1 MPLTDLSNPDILLRE
16 NWKTN
21 LSYGTDGTPLLPPSF
36 VAELGPR
43 VWIVDLRDDADLVGP
58 QGHIPGIWRMPFT
71 RIGEMANLLP
81 AYTPVVLVC
90 NDGKQSTTGARFL
103 RALGMTTVAAMNG
116 GMCSWRAEGF
126 GVSRSTPL
134 DDRMLCAPAPGHGSD
149 GRLLDRGDMNSKF
162 LTRDDIEEHLGD
174 TAKVRRVKLAAF
186 LLATQTSCVDGRE
199 DRAIIGTPGGDAGEL
214 MLGLAAVEQVTG
226 ANVDIAHVAALTRA
240 FADTFGGIY
249 LHTDNHALNRMARS
263 LQADPRLADK
273 AATLKTIYDWEDFLK
288 RPPLDLR
295 NALLE
300 HLIQPA
306 HIGCGHL
313 RLALTNPLGYRLR
326 PELLTSFFR
335 AFYTDMWQG
344 ARDLEWVVLGGDHN
358 EGAVVN
364 VTMERELQ
372 PFSEVPM
379 IAPSIGGT
387 QMFVNHPQVVAY
399 LREQTAHFLTTNVNH
414 LLPLE
419 KGTEASFTEAI
430 PTLGV
435 EQAQATLT
443 ALAPGLPTFNVHFS
457 HDGSIDVV
465 EGDPIP
471 TATTALASAK
481 KKSRTKTRKKTRKKS

>member
-16 NWKTN
+16 NWETH

-43 VWIVDLRDDADLVGP
+43 VWIVDLREDADLIGP

-71 RIGEMANLLP
+71 RIGEMADLLP
-81 AYTPVVLVC
+81 AYTRVVLVC
-90 NDGKQSTTGARFL
+90 EDGTQSTTGARFL
-103 RALGMTTVAAMNG
+103 KALGMTTVAAMNG

-126 GVSRSTPL
+126 GVSRDPKVI
-134 DDRMLCAPAPGHGSD
+134 DHVLCSPAPGHGSD
-149 GRLLDRGDMNSKF
+149 GRLLERGDIKGRF
-162 LTRDDIEEHLGD
+162 LTRDAIEEHLGD
-174 TAKVRRVKLAAF
+174 TGKVRRVKLAAF

-226 ANVDIAHVAALTRA
+226 EHVDTANVARLTRA

-249 LHTDNHALNRMARS
+249 LHTDNHALNRLARS
-263 LQADPRLADK
+263 LQSDSRLADK
-273 AATLKTIYDWEDFLK
+273 ASTLHTIYDWENFLK

-295 NALLE
+295 DALLE

-313 RLALTNPLGYRLR
+313 RLALTNPHGYKLR
-326 PELLTSFFR
+326 PELLTSFFG
-335 AFYTDMWQG
+335 AFYTELWAG
-344 ARDLEWVVLGGDHN
+344 ARDLEWVILGGDHN

-364 VTMERELQ
+364 VIMEGELH

-387 QMFVNHPQVVAY
+387 QMFVNHPQVVTY
-399 LREQTAHFLTTNVNH
+399 LREQTAHFFTTKVNH
-414 LLPLE
+414 LLPLGE
-419 KGTEASFTEAI
+419 GPDANLTEAI
-430 PTLGV
+430 PALGI
-435 EQAQATLT
+435 EQAKATLM
-443 ALAPGLPTFNVHFS
+443 ALASGLPTFNVHFS

-465 EGDPIP
+465 EGDAIP
-471 TATTALASAK
+471 TGTPELAGGRPKSP
-481 KKSRTKTRKKTRKKS
+481 KKSRAKRG

>member
-16 NWKTN
+16 NWATY

-43 VWIVDLRDDADLVGP
+43 VWIVDLRKDADLVGP

-71 RIGEMANLLP
+71 RIGEIADLLP

-90 NDGKQSTTGARFL
+90 EDGRQSTTGARFL
-103 RALGMTTVAAMNG
+103 KALGMTTVAAMNG
-116 GMCSWRAEGF
+116 GMCSWRVEGF
-126 GVSRSTPL
+126 GVSRSSEVV
-134 DDRMLCAPAPGHGSD
+134 DRMLCTPAPGHGSD
-149 GRLLDRGDMNSKF
+149 GRLLERGDTKGRF
-162 LTRDDIEEHLGD
+162 LTRDVIEEHLGD
-174 TAKVRRVKLAAF
+174 AAKVRRVKLAAF

-226 ANVDIAHVAALTRA
+226 AHVDIANVAALTRA

-249 LHTDNHALNRMARS
+249 LHTDNHALNRLARS
-263 LQADPRLADK
+263 LQSDSRLAEK

-295 NALLE
+295 TALLE
-300 HLIQPA
+300 HLVQPI

-313 RLALTNPLGYRLR
+313 RLALTNPLNYKLR
-326 PELLTSFFR
+326 PELLTAFFR
-335 AFYTDMWQG
+335 AFYTELWAG
-344 ARDLEWVVLGGDHN
+344 ARDLEWVILGGDHN

-364 VTMERELQ
+364 VTVEGELH

-387 QMFVNHPQVVAY
+387 QMFVNHPQVLAY
-399 LREQTAHFLTTNVNH
+399 LREQTAHFLTANVNH
-414 LLPLE
+414 LLPLG
-419 KGTEASFTEAI
+419 KGVNASFTEAI
-430 PTLGV
+430 PALGV
-435 EQAQATLT
+435 EQAQATLI
-443 ALAPGLPTFNVHFS
+443 ALAPGLPTFNIHFS

-465 EGDPIP
+465 EGDAIP
-471 TATTALASAK
+471 TGISDLAGGRTK
-481 KKSRTKTRKKTRKKS
+481 IRKKSRKKRG